1 MGIFPGCLVSYR
13 RPSCLQQ
20 TL

>member
-13 RPSCLQQ
+13 RPSCW
-20 TL
+20 